1 MKRLLILLPLF
12 WLASVAAYAQG
23 GAQAYFNTSADHYV
37 KGKRAEAVQSVTEG
51 LKKFPNDAKLKAL
64 ADKMKQEQ
72 KEQEKK
78 EQDKKEQE
86 KKEQEKKEQ
95 EKKDQQKKEDQKKE
109 DQKKDD
115 QQKQDQKDKD
125 KGKQDEKK
133 EGEKSEEEKKKDQ
146 EKKEGEQQE
155 QKDEEKKEN
164 KPEPLKNLNKEKLD
178 KMHIT
183 EEKAKMILEAMKNQ
197 EKQYLQQN
205 RRKPTKA
212 MDRTKPDW

>member
-1 MKRLLILLPLF
+1 MKRLLILLAFL
-12 WLASVAAYAQG
+12 WLATPAALYAQG

-37 KGKRAEAVQSVTEG
+37 KGKRAEAIRSVSEG

-95 EKKDQQKKEDQKKE
+95 EKKDQQKKEDQKKQDE
-109 DQKKDD
+109 QKKDD
-115 QQKQDQKDKD
+115 KGQQDKDKQDEQKDGEKSDEQKEKEKKEQKEGEQESDQDQKDK
-125 KGKQDEKK
+125 G
-133 EGEKSEEEKKKDQ
+133 KDQ
-146 EKKEGEQQE
+146 
-155 QKDEEKKEN
+155 
-164 KPEPLKNLNKEKLD
+164 LKNINREKLQQ
-178 KMHIT
+178 MQIS
-183 EEKAKMILEAMKNQ
+183 EKQARMILDAMKNQ

-205 RRKPTKA
+205 RRKATKPR
-212 MDRTKPDW
+212 DKSKPDW